1 MFKKHLMSRGFNP
14 DEYHCWFSEDTLT
27 VPLYCPNTG
36 KFLGEQS
43 YKPTSKRKYSTHSTT
58 YAFWGW
64 ETVPEN
70 YSGICFITESVFKAV
85 ALHNIGFVSIA
96 ALGVNL
102 PKGVKDL
109 LPNKNSV
116 KYFLI
121 GDNDVQGKR
130 ESKRFNGFELV
141 SPIDLD
147 EMTDKD
153 KLDFIRSNLEYFK

>member
-1 MFKKHLMSRGFNP
+1 MFKEHLISRGFNP
-14 DEYHCWFSEDTLT
+14 DEYHCWVSKDTLT

-36 KFLGEQS
+36 KFLGGQS
-43 YKPTSKRKYSTHSTT
+43 YKPTSKRKYITHSTT

-64 ETVPEN
+64 ETVPDE

-102 PKGVKDL
+102 PKHVKDL
-109 LPNKNSV
+109 LPNKDTV

-121 GDNDVQGKR
+121 GDNDVQGKK
-130 ESKRFNGFELV
+130 ESKKFNGFELV

-147 EMTDKD
+147 EMSETGR
-153 KLDFIRSNLEYFK
+153 LEFIRGNSEYFK